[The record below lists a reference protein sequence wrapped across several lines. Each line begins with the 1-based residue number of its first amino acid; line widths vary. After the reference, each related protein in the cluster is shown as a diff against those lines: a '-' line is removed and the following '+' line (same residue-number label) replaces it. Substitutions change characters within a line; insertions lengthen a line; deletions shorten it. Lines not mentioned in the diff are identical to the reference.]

1 LRQSQTKRLYTKG
14 YSGKIYTKKY
24 ETEGSST
31 RNELLITVEGERERE
46 RERDLYGNQRE
57 GFEV

>member
-1 LRQSQTKRLYTKG
+1 MDTD

-31 RNELLITVEGERERE
+31 RNELLITVEGEREKE
-46 RERDLYGNQRE
+46 RERFVRKSE
-57 GFEV
+57 GGF